1 MHCVFN
7 ITHWWHPQS
16 HGISTQSYEL
26 EPQWLAV
33 ARHLSLS
40 PTSDRENF
48 VNKKGRDSKQKML
61 I

>member
-1 MHCVFN
+1 MAS
-7 ITHWWHPQS
+7 QS

-40 PTSDRENF
+40 PSSDRENF